1 MPYRNEFE
9 IDYNNEA
16 EYLVAKIEFKDGDD
30 AQSFYSKISCLVAY
44 NNVLAERKFRT
55 KVIEDSD
62 IHHRAKPPKNEK
74 ELDSRYLGGFS
85 QEEKAA
91 DSTIIS
97 IAPYYGYKNTQ
108 ELANLIH
115 QKIQFENKI
124 QQMNQWLNCGIRSL
138 PEGLLYSNL
147 QNCIK
152 EAKVPVI
159 SDIGNWNELIA
170 NYNRT
175 NEKSL
180 TKNKNLLL
188 FQESQLCAKEKISPK
203 LYQSIKCLL
212 IRESAMRPLQKQ
224 DAIAMDPNYTDELS
238 KIYDLLVS
246 LGMIIAC

>member
-1 MPYRNEFE
+1 
-9 IDYNNEA
+9 
-16 EYLVAKIEFKDGDD
+16 
-30 AQSFYSKISCLVAY
+30 
-44 NNVLAERKFRT
+44 
-55 KVIEDSD
+55 
-62 IHHRAKPPKNEK
+62 
-74 ELDSRYLGGFS
+74 
-85 QEEKAA
+85 
-91 DSTIIS
+91 
-97 IAPYYGYKNTQ
+97 
-108 ELANLIH
+108 
-115 QKIQFENKI
+115 
-124 QQMNQWLNCGIRSL
+124 MNQWLNCGIRSL